1 MCCVC
6 RISFNKLGR
15 IPGGGG
21 GVADAGDATMSYPG
35 LAGTF
40 TRPAVAITGG
50 GTGADDDV
58 RAPEPHRDDG
68 VGVVVGVGVSIP
80 GGGAIPRE
88 Y

>member
-6 RISFNKLGR
+6 RTSFNKLGR

-21 GVADAGDATMSYPG
+21 GVVDAGDATMSYPG

-50 GTGADDDV
+50 GTDDDDV

-68 VGVVVGVGVSIP
+68 VVVGVSIP